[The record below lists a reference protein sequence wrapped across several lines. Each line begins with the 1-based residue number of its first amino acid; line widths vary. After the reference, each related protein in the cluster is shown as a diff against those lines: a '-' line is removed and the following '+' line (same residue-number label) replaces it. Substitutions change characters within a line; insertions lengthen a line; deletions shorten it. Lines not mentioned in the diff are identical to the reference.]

1 MTDALEKYSYEV
13 KSIILGN
20 EVKGALKVLG
30 RNKSLEVDGI
40 PIELFQVTEA
50 ESVEILTKICQK
62 I

>member
-1 MTDALEKYSYEV
+1 MTDALQKYSYEV

-30 RNKSLEVDGI
+30 RNKPLEVDGI
-40 PIELFQVTEA
+40 PIELFQVTET